1 MAMQLG
7 KMTLTNNQIESE
19 SDTINKRSHNMSYTR
34 HTQECNRLLIS
45 YRYPS
50 YRK

>member
-1 MAMQLG
+1 MATQLG

-19 SDTINKRSHNMSYTR
+19 SDTINKRSHNMSYTK
-34 HTQECNRLLIS
+34 HILIS

>member
-19 SDTINKRSHNMSYTR
+19 SDTINKRRHNMSYTK
-34 HTQECNRLLIS
+34 HKQE
-45 YRYPS
+45 
-50 YRK
+50 

>member
-19 SDTINKRSHNMSYTR
+19 SDTINKRSHNMSYTI
-34 HTQECNRLLIS
+34 LIS